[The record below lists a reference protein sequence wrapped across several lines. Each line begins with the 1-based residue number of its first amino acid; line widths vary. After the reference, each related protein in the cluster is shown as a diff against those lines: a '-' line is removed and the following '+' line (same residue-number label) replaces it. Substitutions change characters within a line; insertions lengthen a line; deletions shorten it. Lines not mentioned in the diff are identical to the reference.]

1 MLVEKDRP
9 VLVPYLFL
17 DGRCEEAIDFYKKA
31 IGAEV
36 TSLMRFK
43 ENPEP
48 SANPPGAGE
57 KIMHAS
63 LRVGQTTIFASDGR
77 NQGKPNFQG
86 FALSIAVKTEAEA
99 KKMFDGLAAG
109 GRVEMPLGK
118 TFFSPSFGML
128 ADRFGVTWMVLIPTM

>member
-1 MLVEKDRP
+1 MLVE
-9 VLVPYLFL
+9 PYLFF

-31 IGAEV
+31 IGAQV

-57 KIMHAS
+57 KVMHAS
-63 LRVGQTTIFASDGR
+63 FRVGDTTIMASDGR

-86 FALSIAVKTEAEA
+86 FALTIAVNTEAEA
-99 KKMFDGLAAG
+99 KKVFNVLADG

-128 ADRFGVTWMVLIPTM
+128 ADRFGVNWMVIIPTM